1 MVSPTIDEK
10 LQREELPVGWP
21 WRFFLF
27 SLLVFITALVVYL
40 GIGFGYKPFL
50 TSQIEKQETAIA
62 QLSQT
67 IPKKQQEDFVA
78 FYSQLVN
85 LQRLLKDHIF
95 ASKIFPFLQANTNQL
110 VYYTTVDLRAGER
123 RLELEGVAANYGVF
137 AQQLQAFSVAPE
149 VESLII
155 NDSNA
160 SGGRVKFRLSLIL
173 KPTLF
178 K

>member
-1 MVSPTIDEK
+1 MVSPTIEEK

-27 SLLVFITALVVYL
+27 SLLVFITALIVYL
-40 GIGFGYKPFL
+40 GVAFGYKPFL
-50 TSQIEKQETAIA
+50 VSQIDKQEAAIA

-67 IPKKQQEDFVA
+67 IPKKQQEDFIA

-85 LQRLLKDHIF
+85 LQRLLKDHVF
-95 ASKIFPFLQANTNQL
+95 ASKIFPFIQANTNQL
-110 VYYTTVDLRAGER
+110 VYYTAVDLRVGEK
-123 RLELEGVAANYGVF
+123 RLELEGAAVNYGVF
-137 AQQLQAFSVAPE
+137 AQQLQALAAAPG

-155 NDSNA
+155 NDSSA

-173 KPTLF
+173 KQSLF